1 MKKTNIFA
9 ALLLATTLFTVGC
22 KKQQDPI
29 EGSAFGRQ
37 LRALDIVNRVDTII
51 PNSNP
56 ANYKELYQV
65 TFTQPI
71 DHNNPAAGTFNQ
83 KAYLFYVGD
92 DRPTVFY
99 TNGYSLNKGS
109 AETPFNDIAYNMN
122 ANLLMVE
129 HRYFGSSKPA
139 NDPRWEYLTIS
150 QAAADNHAIIQ
161 ALKPLLQKEWVSI
174 GTSKDGLASIFL
186 RYFYPDDVTVT
197 TAFCSPVQ
205 TSLNN
210 ELASTYMQ
218 EESGTAEERAQ
229 MRAIMERMLEN
240 GEEGLYAR
248 LLELMRAN
256 NISTEGWSYTSYVN
270 DCMQFFFQF
279 FCYETPSTRQLP
291 AIDSPND
298 TLILKIFNTTFK
310 PERDEDEDYA
320 YSIQSAKQLG
330 CYTQNFSRYA
340 NLLAGTSFD
349 ANILRRNPCNLK
361 NEDLWLYDSYDNS
374 EMIEIRE
381 NFIPNTTCPILLVYS
396 ESDPW
401 TGAKIDRINEQYS
414 KMIINPLGI
423 HNHDINTAEHYSAAT
438 RQEIMDFIAR
448 YVPYNNDP
456 VAAKRA
462 AQPYSHT
469 IKMNDMFMMRNH
481 QR

>member
-1 MKKTNIFA
+1 MKKTNIIA

-29 EGSAFGRQ
+29 QGSAFGRQ
-37 LRALDIVNRVDTII
+37 LRTLDIVSRVDTII
-51 PNSNP
+51 PSSNP

-65 TFTQPI
+65 TFTQPV

-99 TNGYSLNKGS
+99 TNGYSLNKEW

-139 NDPRWEYLTIS
+139 NDPRWEYLNIS
-150 QAAADNHAIIQ
+150 QAAADHHAIIQ
-161 ALKPLLQKEWVSI
+161 ALKPLLPKEWVST
-174 GTSKDGLASIFL
+174 GTSKDGMTSIFL

-197 TAFCSPVQ
+197 TAFCAPII
-205 TSLNN
+205 TSLNSEIVSN
-210 ELASTYMQ
+210 YMQ
-218 EESGTAEERAQ
+218 DECGTAEERAQ
-229 MRAIMERMLEN
+229 MRAIMNRMLEN
-240 GEEGLYAR
+240 GEDGLYAR
-248 LLELMRAN
+248 FLELLRAN
-256 NISTEGWSYTSYVN
+256 NISTEGWNYSVYVH
-270 DCMQFFFQF
+270 DCLQFFFPF
-279 FCYETPSTRQLP
+279 FSYETPATRQLP
-291 AIDSPND
+291 ALDSPND
-298 TLILKIFNTTFK
+298 TLIFKIFNTTFK
-310 PERDEDEDYA
+310 PERDENDYP
-320 YSIQSAKQLG
+320 YSIQNAKELG
-330 CYTQNFSRYA
+330 CYTHNFSRYD

-349 ANILRRNPCNLK
+349 VNILTKNPCNLK
-361 NEDLWLYDSYDNS
+361 NEELWIYETYSNAKMTD
-374 EMIEIRE
+374 IRE
-381 NFIPNTTCPILLVYS
+381 NFVPNTTCPILLVYS

-423 HNHDINTAEHYSAAT
+423 HNHDINNTVHYSAAT

-456 VAAKRA
+456 VVAKRA

-469 IKMNDMFMMRNH
+469 SKMNDMFMIRNY